1 MENQVIQYQP
11 QELISLEELPKT
23 RQQAVSLLMSSPILY
38 WDSIKPK
45 SVLDVF
51 SPELPSIYSISK
63 EVGELK
69 LYALMVK
76 WMNSF
81 LRFYS
86 VNGTMDALQVADTIR
101 LIVETYPHYVQ
112 EDFKLFF
119 NMAKKG
125 MFGQIFGRMDGEVI
139 MSWLAKYDIHRDTV
153 AQNESIKEAEKY
165 KPLAE
170 PEQSQGISYAEY
182 LELRKRAQEGD
193 TDAIEQL
200 KPPKTQC
207 YG

>member
-1 MENQVIQYQP
+1 
-11 QELISLEELPKT
+11 
-23 RQQAVSLLMSSPILY
+23 
-38 WDSIKPK
+38 
-45 SVLDVF
+45 
-51 SPELPSIYSISK
+51 
-63 EVGELK
+63 
-69 LYALMVK
+69 
-76 WMNSF
+76 
-81 LRFYS
+81 
-86 VNGTMDALQVADTIR
+86 MDALQVADTIN

-170 PEQSQGISYAEY
+170 PEQSKGISYTEY
-182 LELRKRAQEGD
+182 LELKRRADAGD
-193 TDAIEQL
+193 KEAIKL
-200 KPPKTQC
+200 LSPPQ
-207 YG
+207 